1 MAKLSRSQ
9 LSRIK
14 KQMQD
19 NSVENSNKDNKKNK
33 KSLKQKVKSLKA
45 KGEIIDTKSVF
56 IMKADIGDLVSY
68 KERSEELLG
77 IIVKVIDENWALVS
91 TNKGTRQVNI
101 RLIRKIE

>member
-9 LSRIK
+9 LSRSK

-19 NSVENSNKDNKKNK
+19 NSVENSNKD
-33 KSLKQKVKSLKA
+33 